1 MGPIN
6 YDIDYDSDYG
16 YDIMIPWKVNVF
28 SMVAAIR
35 NRKELLLL
43 LLLLLLLVERNRA
56 AANEVARGTDDAA
69 KLKLLYLIKQM

>member
-43 LLLLLLLVERNRA
+43 LLLVERDRA
-56 AANEVARGTDDAA
+56 AVNGEGA
-69 KLKLLYLIKQM
+69 LCW